1 MRSWGTEIH
10 SRDAGS
16 GIQGKTCSERVGDGV
31 WGIRSPGTC
40 CQEVLNFGHLQEK
53 KCGEVDEEMRFA
65 GESGT

>member
-31 WGIRSPGTC
+31 WGIRSP
-40 CQEVLNFGHLQEK
+40 VLSGSTELWASAGK

>member
-1 MRSWGTEIH
+1 MGYKVKRAVRGWEMV
-10 SRDAGS
+10 
-16 GIQGKTCSERVGDGV
+16 CGV
-31 WGIRSPGTC
+31 LDHLC